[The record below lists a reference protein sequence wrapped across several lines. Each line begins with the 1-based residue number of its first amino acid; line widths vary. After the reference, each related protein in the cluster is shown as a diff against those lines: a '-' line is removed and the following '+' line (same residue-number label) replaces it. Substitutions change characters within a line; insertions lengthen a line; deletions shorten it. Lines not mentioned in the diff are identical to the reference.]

1 MQKDINNY
9 AYTLHSYS
17 MPGPVSAWMG
27 HSLPSDNV
35 GGVRFPQI
43 LDLFQSSKIPSGCL
57 RETSIFKI
65 IMIDDIRDFVVKA
78 RINMVGLLDVI
89 NFIS

>member
-27 HSLPSDNV
+27 HSLPSDNG

-43 LDLFQSSKIPSGCL
+43 LDLFQSSKI
-57 RETSIFKI
+57 
-65 IMIDDIRDFVVKA
+65 
-78 RINMVGLLDVI
+78 
-89 NFIS
+89 

>member
-1 MQKDINNY
+1 MPTH
-9 AYTLHSYS
+9 YTVTLCRAQLA
-17 MPGPVSAWMG
+17 PGWVT
-27 HSLPSDNV
+27 DNG

-43 LDLFQSSKIPSGCL
+43 LDLFQSSKIWVPSGCL